1 MISRWM
7 RRSRIVLTR
16 TMGARRMCMVAA
28 LEDPQFR
35 TLLAITAG
43 VAAFYYTS
51 ATGGGIW
58 PSSCE
63 EPQELLPNYGSSSD
77 PMFID
82 GYADEEEEEGVPFV
96 LQKLETKNYEAIEKD
111 PSSGYNKSLRAFAQ
125 TQTEEEGTSD
135 YIAATE
141 PSTNDYRRDYSN
153 SCKIEATTPTKD
165 TKVHTLEQHS
175 NNAVTTKHMY
185 FYHSPQIASW
195 RAEKFVL
202 LAGPSSEELGNDI
215 GHLLGTSV
223 NRMDV
228 GKFTDGET
236 RVQILDSVRRKNCY
250 VVQSTTSVDAVMEL
264 LLVITTLRRASAN
277 KITAVIPYYGYC
289 RQDTRKE
296 RESIAAADLARL
308 LEHCGVDR
316 VICLDL
322 HNDSLRGF
330 FSPSTPVEHLMP
342 VPVAAAYFH
351 EELTS
356 GSTCPYPDVT
366 VVASHEGQVFRAT
379 HFRRVL
385 QRLSGKNVELAV
397 LTKSKMLRSPSEE
410 DGIDNNHHARRAVS
424 TEIYT
429 PGLVGNVQGRKCIIV
444 DDIVSTGTTL
454 VSNIQ
459 FLKAEGADSIYAW
472 ATHGVFGTT
481 DAPERLAKMAD
492 LEFLLISNS
501 VQHDR
506 PMPTKIRQL
515 NVAPLLAEAIA
526 RALHDQSIRYVIF
539 HNSMFVIWY

>member
-1 MISRWM
+1 MYM
-7 RRSRIVLTR
+7 
-16 TMGARRMCMVAA
+16 AAA

-35 TLLAITAG
+35 TLLIMTAG
-43 VAAFYYTS
+43 MTVYYAS
-51 ATGGGIW
+51 GGIW

-63 EPQELLPNYGSSSD
+63 EPQELPNYGSSSD
-77 PMFID
+77 PMFGD
-82 GYADEEEEEGVPFV
+82 GHVDEDGGVSFV
-96 LQKLETKNYEAIEKD
+96 LQKLEPKNYEAVEKD
-111 PSSGYNKSLRAFAQ
+111 PLSGYNKSLRAFAHLQ
-125 TQTEEEGTSD
+125 MGEEETSD
-135 YIAATE
+135 MAVSTA
-141 PSTNDYRRDYSN
+141 PSVENRRHDYSHSN
-153 SCKIEATTPTKD
+153 SSQIEATTPTKD

-175 NNAVTTKHMY
+175 TNAVTTKNMY

-195 RAEKFVL
+195 RAEKFIL

-277 KITAVIPYYGYC
+277 KIIAVIPYYGYC
-289 RQDTRKE
+289 RQDTRKQ
-296 RESIAAADLARL
+296 REPIAAADLARL

-356 GSTCPYPDVT
+356 GSSTCPYPDVT

-410 DGIDNNHHARRAVS
+410 DAINTNNINIDGTMSRRA
-424 TEIYT
+424 TTATYT
-429 PGLVGNVQGRKCIIV
+429 PGLVGNVRGRKCILV

-454 VSNIQ
+454 ISNIK

-481 DAPERLAKMAD
+481 DAPERLAKMDD
-492 LEFLLISNS
+492 LQFLLISNS
-501 VQHDR
+501 VQNSR
-506 PMPTKIRQL
+506 PMPAKIRQL

-526 RALHDQSIRYVIF
+526 RALHDQSIRYVA
-539 HNSMFVIWY
+539 NNCVIMTLKKISSFISTFEISLCFQ